1 MSIFSYRA
9 LDDRAVAVE
18 GTITADSPRAARDLL
33 RGRGLIV
40 ETVSA
45 QKESRSLSWW
55 PFARRSRFAAKR
67 VEAVRELSTLLAS
80 GIPLL
85 EALDSLV
92 AQHKGGFKESLLQL
106 RERVAAGSSLAEA
119 MQDQPQVYDELSLHM
134 VEVGEN
140 SGTLDSVLDQ
150 LANFSERYLQLKD
163 RVTSALFYPVVVFVL
178 SMAVGVFLMTVVVP
192 MLLDNLLEAGKKIP
206 WPTQV
211 LKAMSDTITGH
222 GLSIVMAV
230 GLVSLVFLAAIR
242 TTKGRELWHRFLLK
256 LPVVGSMAVKQEI
269 SRMSLIVSTLLR
281 SGIVLVSA
289 LEIAGRAAKNTV
301 IKQAMQVGRESIQ
314 RGQDIGEA
322 LESVSVFPPTV
333 VQIFSVG
340 QQTGKLEDMLQ
351 RLADNYD
358 RQVTTLSLRLATLLE
373 PVLIVGL
380 ATFVGFILFA
390 TVLPILEAGN
400 VL

>member
-1 MSIFSYRA
+1 MDQRA
-9 LDDRAVAVE
+9 TSVE
-18 GTITADSPRAARDLL
+18 GTISADSARAARDLL
-33 RGRGLIV
+33 RGRGFIV
-40 ETVSA
+40 ESVTQRA
-45 QKESRSLSWW
+45 ESRKLLYWW
-55 PFARRSRFAAKR
+55 PFRRRSRFATKR
-67 VEAVRELSTLLAS
+67 VEAIRELSTLLAS

-85 EALDSLV
+85 EALDSLI
-92 AQHKGGFKESLLQL
+92 AQHQRGFKESLLQL

-119 MQDQPQVYDELSLHM
+119 MREQPQVYDELSLHM

-140 SGTLDSVLDQ
+140 SGTLDTVLDQ

-163 RVTSALFYPVVVFVL
+163 RVTSALFYPVVVFLL
-178 SMAVGVFLMTVVVP
+178 SMGVGMFLMTVVVP
-192 MLLDNLLEAGKKIP
+192 MLLDNLLEAGKSIP
-206 WPTQV
+206 WPTRV
-211 LKAMSDTITGH
+211 LKTMSDTLTGY
-222 GLSIVMAV
+222 GWLIALVALLAIALFMAV
-230 GLVSLVFLAAIR
+230 LQTAQ
-242 TTKGRELWHRFLLK
+242 GRDLWHRFVLRIPLI
-256 LPVVGSMAVKQEI
+256 GNMAVKQEI

-289 LEIAGRAAKNTV
+289 LEIAGRAAKNNV
-301 IKQAMQVGRESIQ
+301 VKQALQTGREAIQ

-322 LESVSVFPPTV
+322 LESVQVFPPTV
-333 VQIFSVG
+333 VQIFAVG